1 MEGKNYLTSDQWDK
15 YVKLYVIPSQ
25 FSTPWPSHLP
35 LNPSFPFSL
44 IPNSKKAPPTL
55 RPLSLLHSPL
65 PFFSCQ
71 IDLLSFFFPLSL
83 NSYFNNMYKRGS
95 TSSISS
101 TTKRTNK
108 LLNQNEKD
116 KHSPLKDSRRTY
128 WQEEWITNGNNINT
142 RRRLKYNNVIKLP
155 WWNKFTCKNPRTKR
169 VCITPVYTN

>member
-1 MEGKNYLTSDQWDK
+1 MSSLLNFPLHGP
-15 YVKLYVIPSQ
+15 PSSA
-25 FSTPWPSHLP
+25 FYA
-35 LNPSFPFSL
+35 SFPFSL
-44 IPNSKKAPPTL
+44 IPNCKKAPPT
-55 RPLSLLHSPL
+55 RHPHSLLHSPL

-71 IDLLSFFFPLSL
+71 IDLIETTFFFFWLSL
-83 NSYFNNMYKRGS
+83 NSYFNNKYKRGS

-116 KHSPLKDSRRTY
+116 KHSPLKDSWRTY

>member
-1 MEGKNYLTSDQWDK
+1 MA
-15 YVKLYVIPSQ
+15 
-25 FSTPWPSHLP
+25 LP
-35 LNPSFPFSL
+35 PPPFIHPFPFPSFQRVKKHHPRFTHFPCSIL
-44 IPNSKKAPPTL
+44 I
-55 RPLSLLHSPL
+55 L
-65 PFFSCQ
+65 PCFSCQ

>member
-1 MEGKNYLTSDQWDK
+1 MSSLLNFPLHGP
-15 YVKLYVIPSQ
+15 PSSA
-25 FSTPWPSHLP
+25 FYA
-35 LNPSFPFSL
+35 SFPFSL
-44 IPNSKKAPPTL
+44 IPKSKKAPPTL
-55 RPLSLLHSPL
+55 HPLSLLHSPL

-71 IDLLSFFFPLSL
+71 IDLLSFFYPLSL